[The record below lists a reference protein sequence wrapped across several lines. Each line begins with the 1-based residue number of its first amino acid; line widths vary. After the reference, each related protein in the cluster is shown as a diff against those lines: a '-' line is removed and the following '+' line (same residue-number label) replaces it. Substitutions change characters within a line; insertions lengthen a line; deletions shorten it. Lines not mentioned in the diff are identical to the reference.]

1 MGVVI
6 CEGSNL
12 LYKEIIDFKTLNA
25 TKNNNKKRHEKFQ
38 SIKHIISL
46 ARHWHCSAICI
57 EKLNMRSKDHQK
69 GKIYN
74 RLINNSWHK
83 NLLINS
89 IKKHCI
95 LNNLKCIEVH
105 AAYSSVL
112 GSMYF
117 DEIDSIAAA
126 LELNNRAQSALLGK
140 RYIIQPENIDFNQLT
155 TRWKKMLSDLSLKG
169 HVFMNFAEMYNF
181 LKKSKI
187 SYRLLFTRSLVSNSL
202 RLMSWKNC
210 VEIHNF
216 T

>member
-1 MGVVI
+1 
-6 CEGSNL
+6 
-12 LYKEIIDFKTLNA
+12 
-25 TKNNNKKRHEKFQ
+25 
-38 SIKHIISL
+38 
-46 ARHWHCSAICI
+46 
-57 EKLNMRSKDHQK
+57 
-69 GKIYN
+69 
-74 RLINNSWHK
+74 
-83 NLLINS
+83 
-89 IKKHCI
+89 
-95 LNNLKCIEVH
+95 
-105 AAYSSVL
+105 
-112 GSMYF
+112 MYF